1 VCGRSRLVVER
12 VVLEGELII
21 SAGGGGLCR
30 VGQGIEMREP
40 RRHDIR
46 DSPLWTGE
54 HSLWGRVVTDPV
66 EVAAIEARVRRGG
79 RGRRRG

>member
-1 VCGRSRLVVER
+1 VVKR
-12 VVLEGELII
+12 VVLEGELLPAA
-21 SAGGGGLCR
+21 AGVAVPAERALQR
-30 VGQGIEMREP
+30 Y
-40 RRHDIR
+40 DIR